1 MKALETYELIFIKVG
16 LNSSSDDILI
26 YSSGLFPLLSFAT
39 MNVKSQ
45 LLNIYEQYFVPLG
58 VELRP
63 ALSGFLSGVLPA
75 YDSNLDFFEQTKF
88 LLHNISNA
96 VHQNFFLCQLWDCM
110 IFNSAIR
117 LNALQFILDHS
128 SLFSHEDLSKEAVKE
143 SLLKAISYSLED
155 NAILVQRNG
164 LEFLMLCL
172 PIHCDKLCEGDR
184 VRLLKSALIT
194 FLRRDMS
201 LNRRVFSW
209 ILGCDINKIPNLREK
224 VMNSSLSYLEVN
236 SKNVLILS
244 VVSLLQESFSDLS
257 YFKIVMT
264 IIDKSDISQNIIDYI
279 MIDILRTL
287 YLHQNSK
294 SSEVSKIANQVFSI
308 VGSEYLW
315 NFLKQVFEDS
325 SCAKMNVSI

>member
-1 MKALETYELIFIKVG
+1 
-16 LNSSSDDILI
+16 
-26 YSSGLFPLLSFAT
+26 

-63 ALSGFLSGVLPA
+63 ALSGFLNGVLPA

-88 LLHNISNA
+88 LLHQISDA
-96 VHQNFFLCQLWDCM
+96 VYQDFFICQIWDCM

-117 LNALQFILDHS
+117 LNALQYILDHS
-128 SLFSHEDLSKEAVKE
+128 SLFCHEDLLQETVKE
-143 SLLKAISYSLED
+143 SLLNAISCSLED

-172 PIHCDKLCEGDR
+172 PIHCDKLTEEDR
-184 VRLLKSALIT
+184 VKLLKSALIT

-209 ILGCDINKIPNLREK
+209 ILGCDINKIQNLKEK
-224 VMNSSLSYLEVN
+224 VTSSSLTYLEIN
-236 SKNVLILS
+236 SRNVLILS
-244 VVSLLQESFSDLS
+244 VVSLLKESLAANSDLS
-257 YFKIVMT
+257 HFKIIMT
-264 IIDKSDISQNIIDYI
+264 IIDRSDISQNIIDYI

-287 YLHQNSK
+287 YLCQHSK
-294 SSEVSKIANQVFSI
+294 SAEANKIANQIFSNI
-308 VGSEYLW
+308 GSEHLW
-315 NFLKQVFEDS
+315 NFLEQVFVES
-325 SCAKMNVSI
+325 SSSKNIVSI